1 MLSYKDK
8 AIYLLWNE
16 LFYQKKKKEKE
27 ILDVRNFNWLVI
39 LENIIYIIYYIYL
52 LISK

>member
-16 LFYQKKKKEKE
+16 LFYQKKKKKEKE
-27 ILDVRNFNWLVI
+27 ILDIRNFNWLVI
-39 LENIIYIIYYIYL
+39 LENIIYI
-52 LISK
+52 